1 MQWHAQQ
8 SLPGFFQIISPLGL
22 PACEIGEASI
32 LRRHLRNGIKGFPRL
47 VRHRRGSEG
56 RIGWGCYNFGNSCSG
71 RDRRT
76 KKSTKPDNSPR
87 LLFGNKGLHLAPEA
101 ARRRSSGRAPPAGT
115 RTYTATSDFMTKNRI
130 ADYRPKF
137 VTADGEIFRVTAP
150 LRILFSPFAR
160 NSTCLPLSLI
170 PIP

>member
-1 MQWHAQQ
+1 M
-8 SLPGFFQIISPLGL
+8 GFFQIISPLGL

-101 ARRRSSGRAPPAGT
+101 AHRRSSGCAPPAGT
-115 RTYTATSDFMTKNRI
+115 RTYTAASDFMTTKSDCRLS
-130 ADYRPKF
+130 A
-137 VTADGEIFRVTAP
+137 EI
-150 LRILFSPFAR
+150 R
-160 NSTCLPLSLI
+160 NSRRGDSSCHSSFENSVLTLCQELDLS
-170 PIP
+170 PIKPDTDSVRISKDDC